1 MKKQLILVSI
11 ILFPF
16 FANYSQ
22 TLKTMTSDYD
32 DGKMTYQYYEDSKT
46 SEFIKQ
52 GMFRF
57 QKSLKDENGGG
68 TYKKTITGTFKNG
81 FKDGV
86 WIFSLI
92 KIDFPNDDGSYTTG
106 TTYLTQTFKEGVA
119 NGLWKLN
126 SSFKMRSKIYVAG
139 RLSWGVFG
147 KTYTEFASTNFVN
160 SYATGI
166 TTYKYYNSSSSKTVS
181 FNKNG
186 FLIGNYIFPSGIAN
200 IEVTF
205 NNYGVVTKNVV
216 RDSSGNV
223 TYKTDFDN
231 ELIMTTGKY
240 LKGEL
245 TNEQFKQS
253 QIKMDTIKATNFIDF
268 GNLFEHD
275 YYFLPYL
282 KGDKTVNTYGRYI
295 YAEKIKLTE

>member
-52 GMFRF
+52 GLFRF
-57 QKSLKDENGGG
+57 SKSMRDENGGG
-68 TYKKTITGTFKNG
+68 TYKKSITGTFKNG

-86 WIFSLI
+86 WNFTII
-92 KIDFPNDDGSYTTG
+92 KLDYPNDDGSYTTG

-126 SSFKMRSKIYVAG
+126 TSYKSRSKIYVAG

-147 KTYTEFASTNFVN
+147 KTSV
-160 SYATGI
+160 SY
-166 TTYKYYNSSSSKTVS
+166 
-181 FNKNG
+181 
-186 FLIGNYIFPSGIAN
+186 
-200 IEVTF
+200 
-205 NNYGVVTKNVV
+205 
-216 RDSSGNV
+216 
-223 TYKTDFDN
+223 
-231 ELIMTTGKY
+231 
-240 LKGEL
+240 
-245 TNEQFKQS
+245 
-253 QIKMDTIKATNFIDF
+253 
-268 GNLFEHD
+268 
-275 YYFLPYL
+275 
-282 KGDKTVNTYGRYI
+282 
-295 YAEKIKLTE
+295 